1 MNAKILGFAALFAFC
16 FASSANALTITS
28 GDSIGPDGDQ
38 ECVVLGEQVRLNLS
52 RGVLGVF
59 ECDEASNSID
69 VATCH
74 ESGSRTNQLVCAVAG
89 QDPTTGNPLYN
100 DPQCNSGNVGQT
112 VTLSAPRYRGFAAS
126 TTGGSVN
133 ARQLASNCTVG
144 NIEAIIQ

>member
-1 MNAKILGFAALFAFC
+1 MKAKILGFAALFVFG

-28 GDSIGPDGDQ
+28 GNSIGPDGDQ

-59 ECDEASNSID
+59 ECTEATNSID

-74 ESGSRTNQLVCAVAG
+74 EAGSRTNQLACVVSG
-89 QDPTTGNPLYN
+89 QDEDGQPTYN
-100 DPQCNSGNVGQT
+100 DPLCNADNVGET
-112 VTLSAPRYRGFAAS
+112 VTLPAPRYRGFAAS

-133 ARQLASNCTVG
+133 ARQLSSNCSVG
-144 NIEAIIQ
+144 NIESLL

>member
-1 MNAKILGFAALFAFC
+1 MNAKTLGFAALFAFV

-28 GDSIGPDGDQ
+28 GNSIGPGGDQ

-59 ECDEASNSID
+59 ECTEATNSID

-74 ESGSRTNQLVCAVAG
+74 ESGSRTNQLVCAVSG
-89 QDPTTGNPLYN
+89 KDPVSDEPIYN
-100 DPQCNSGNVGQT
+100 DSQCNASNVGKT
-112 VTLSAPRYRGFAAS
+112 VTLPAPRYRGFAAS

-133 ARQLASNCTVG
+133 ARQLANNCTVG
-144 NIEAIIQ
+144 NIQSLIK